1 MSGYNIDDIIRECQ
15 DMQDFLEEPGSNE
28 PDDLSS
34 RLSLLNVYMARSGN
48 LLAIAK
54 SIQDHARKEFFD
66 DNIESLAK
74 IPASIASKMIESAT
88 GEANH
93 LVTWLDR
100 INRACTHQSDN
111 LRTIFSYVKENLK
124 LTRSGY

>member
-1 MSGYNIDDIIRECQ
+1 MKGYTIDDIIQECQ
-15 DMQDFLEEPGSNE
+15 EMQDFLEEQVSNE

-34 RLSLLNVYMARSGN
+34 RLTLLNVYMARSGN

-54 SIQDHARKEFFD
+54 NIQDHTRKEFFD
-66 DNIESLAK
+66 NNLESIAK
-74 IPASIASKMIESAT
+74 LPASVANKMVESST
-88 GEANH
+88 GDANH

>member
-1 MSGYNIDDIIRECQ
+1 MNGYKIDDIIRECQ
-15 DMQDFLEEPGSNE
+15 EMQDFLEESVSNE

-66 DNIESLAK
+66 DNLEVLSK
-74 IPASIASKMIESAT
+74 IPASVVSKMAESST
-88 GEANH
+88 VEANH

-100 INRACTHQSDN
+100 INRSCTHQSDN
-111 LRTIFSYVKENLK
+111 LRTIFSFVKENLK
-124 LTRSGY
+124 LTRNGY

>member
-1 MSGYNIDDIIRECQ
+1 MKGYTIDDILRECEE
-15 DMQDFLEEPGSNE
+15 MQYFLEEGVSNE

-34 RLSLLNVYMARSGN
+34 RLALLNIYMARSGN

-54 SIQDHARKEFFD
+54 SIQDHSRKEFFD
-66 DNIESLAK
+66 NNLDELGK
-74 IPASIASKMIESAT
+74 LPASVANKMIESAT
-88 GEANH
+88 GDANH

-124 LTRSGY
+124 LTRNGY

>member
-1 MSGYNIDDIIRECQ
+1 MKGYTIEDIIRECTE
-15 DMQDFLEEPGSNE
+15 MQGFLEEPASNE

-34 RLSLLNVYMARSGN
+34 RLALLNIYMARSGN

-54 SIQDHARKEFFD
+54 SIQDHSRKEFFD
-66 DNIESLAK
+66 NNIDTLGK
-74 IPASIASKMIESAT
+74 LQASVANKMIESAT
-88 GEANH
+88 GDANH

-124 LTRSGY
+124 LTRNGY

>member
-1 MSGYNIDDIIRECQ
+1 MKGYTVEDIIRECQ
-15 DMQDFLEEPGSNE
+15 EMQDFLEEPVSNE

-34 RLSLLNVYMARSGN
+34 RLALLNVYMSRSGN
-48 LLAIAK
+48 MLAIAK

-74 IPASIASKMIESAT
+74 IPASVASKMIESAT

-124 LTRSGY
+124 LTRNGY